1 MLTVNSVRDWLAT
14 KLPTT
19 TISAGFV
26 DANLVQCL
34 GVYQRDTGGWN
45 QAIGAPS
52 TYQSFYGKILVHWGK
67 DVRDCTTKASAVFDI
82 LRLQANR
89 KSTINGHALVDIRME
104 RPPIPLGRDANGIW
118 EAVVI
123 YTIIYEETE

>member
-1 MLTVNSVRDWLAT
+1 MLTVNSVRDWLAA

-19 TISAGFV
+19 TISAGFI

-34 GVYQRDTGGWN
+34 GVYQRDAGGWN

-52 TYQSFYGKILVHWGK
+52 TYQSFYGKILVHWSK
-67 DVRDCTTKASAVFDI
+67 DVRDCTAKAAAVFAL

-89 KSTINGHALVDIRME
+89 KSTIDGHTLVDIRME
-104 RPPIPLGRDANGIW
+104 RSPVSLGRDANGIW

-123 YTIIYEETE
+123 FTIIYKETE

>member
-1 MLTVNSVRDWLAT
+1 MLTVNSVRDWLAA
-14 KLPTT
+14 KLPAT
-19 TISAGFV
+19 TIFAGSI

-34 GVYQRDTGGWN
+34 GVYQRDAGGWN

-67 DVRDCTTKASAVFDI
+67 DVRNCTAEAAAAFA
-82 LRLQANR
+82 LLQANR
-89 KSTINGHALVDIRME
+89 KSTIDSHALIDIRME
-104 RPPIPLGRDANGIW
+104 RPPVSLGRDSDGIW

-123 YTIIYEETE
+123 FTIIYEETE